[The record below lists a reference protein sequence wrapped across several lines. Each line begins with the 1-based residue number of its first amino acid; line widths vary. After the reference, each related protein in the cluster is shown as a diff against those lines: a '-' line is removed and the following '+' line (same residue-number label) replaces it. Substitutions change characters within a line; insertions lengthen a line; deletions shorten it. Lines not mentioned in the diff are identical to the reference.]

1 MFVRTRCGCCM
12 FLIYLDRPPAW
23 GDAKDPA
30 IHFDNTWS
38 LLRRILYL
46 KVTGIII
53 QISIATHIVWH

>member
-1 MFVRTRCGCCM
+1 M